1 MTVEQIIARQIVSQL
16 GDIDGETVEQIVR
29 SLGMEK
35 QIFRQLFF
43 KADADEIEDLLEERA
58 ELEEVNKMWSKVN
71 SNLGIR

>member
-1 MTVEQIIARQIVSQL
+1 M
-16 GDIDGETVEQIVR
+16 EQIVR